1 MTVAR
6 ILSVIIGYLFG
17 LFTTGYFYAKHMHVD
32 IRSMGSG
39 NIGTTNTFRTLG
51 KKAGVIVF
59 LGDGF
64 KGVFA
69 VLLVWLLFRERYP
82 DGIQILEAYAG
93 LGAVLG
99 HNFPV
104 HLKLKGGKG
113 IATTAGMMLAFCPW
127 AVPVCLLLF
136 VLSIF
141 VKRYVS
147 VGSLLVCL
155 GFFIQTVIFGQ
166 NGILGAPSFALTE
179 IYIIVGIV
187 CVLGLIRHQSNIRR
201 LLSGTENKVF
211 VQDGQEEHQKS

>member
-1 MTVAR
+1 MTGAR
-6 ILSVIIGYLFG
+6 IISVLIGYLFG
-17 LFTTGYFYAKHMHVD
+17 LFTTGYFYSRHVNVD
-32 IRSMGSG
+32 IRKVGSG

-51 KKAGVIVF
+51 KKAGIIVF

-69 VLLVWLLFRERYP
+69 VLAVWLIFKGRYP
-82 DGIQILEAYAG
+82 DGIKILEAYAG

-104 HLKLKGGKG
+104 HLKFKGGKG
-113 IATTAGMMLAFCPW
+113 IATTSGMILAFCPW
-127 AVPVCLLLF
+127 AVPVCLVLF
-136 VLSIF
+136 ALSVF

-166 NGILGAPSFALTE
+166 MGILGAPEQALTE
-179 IYIIVGIV
+179 IYIVV
-187 CVLGLIRHQSNIRR
+187 GLICILGVIRHSSNIKR
-201 LLSGTENKVF
+201 LINGTENKV
-211 VQDGQEEHQKS
+211 

>member
-1 MTVAR
+1 MTAAR
-6 ILSVIIGYLFG
+6 MIAIFIGYLFG

-69 VLLVWLLFRERYP
+69 VLLVWLMFHSRYP
-82 DGIQILEAYAG
+82 QEIKILEAYAG

-104 HLKLKGGKG
+104 HLKFKGGKG

-127 AVPVCLLLF
+127 AVPVCLVLF
-136 VLSIF
+136 TLSIF

-155 GFFIQTVIFGQ
+155 GFFVQTIIFGR
-166 NGILGAPSFALTE
+166 NGVLGAPPEALPE
-179 IYIIVGIV
+179 IFIVVGIV
-187 CVLGLIRHQSNIRR
+187 CVLGVIRHQSNIKR
-201 LLSGTENKVF
+201 LLSGTENKV
-211 VQDGQEEHQKS
+211 

>member
-1 MTVAR
+1 MTTAR
-6 ILSVIIGYLFG
+6 LIAIFIGYLFG

-69 VLLVWLLFRERYP
+69 VLLVWLIFRGNYP
-82 DGIQILEAYAG
+82 QEIKILEAYAG

-104 HLKLKGGKG
+104 HLKFKGGKG

-127 AVPVCLLLF
+127 AVPVCLVLF
-136 VLSIF
+136 TLSIF

-155 GFFIQTVIFGQ
+155 GFFIQTVIFGR
-166 NGILGAPSFALTE
+166 NGVLGAPPQTLTE
-179 IYIIVGIV
+179 IYVVVGIV
-187 CVLGLIRHQSNIRR
+187 CALGLIRHQSNIKR
-201 LLSGTENKVF
+201 LLSGTENKGF
-211 VQDGQEEHQKS
+211 AQEDEK

>member
-1 MTVAR
+1 MTAAR
-6 ILSVIIGYLFG
+6 ILSIIIGYLFG

-51 KKAGVIVF
+51 KKAGILVF

-82 DGIQILEAYAG
+82 DGIKILEAYAG

-104 HLKLKGGKG
+104 QRRQRNCDNGWYDAG
-113 IATTAGMMLAFCPW
+113 ILSMGCAGMSAAVCTQYLCQAICFGRFAAGLYRIFHTDRGFWAEWNTGSAFFYPDRNLYCRRHCVRAWTYSP
-127 AVPVCLLLF
+127 
-136 VLSIF
+136 
-141 VKRYVS
+141 S
-147 VGSLLVCL
+147 V
-155 GFFIQTVIFGQ
+155 
-166 NGILGAPSFALTE
+166 
-179 IYIIVGIV
+179 
-187 CVLGLIRHQSNIRR
+187 
-201 LLSGTENKVF
+201 
-211 VQDGQEEHQKS
+211 

>member
-1 MTVAR
+1 MTGAR
-6 ILSVIIGYLFG
+6 VISVLIGYLFG
-17 LFTTGYFYAKHMHVD
+17 LFTTGFFYSRHVNVD
-32 IRSMGSG
+32 IRKVGSG

-51 KKAGVIVF
+51 KKAGIIVF

-69 VLLVWLLFRERYP
+69 VLAVWLIFKGRYP
-82 DGIQILEAYAG
+82 DGIKILEAYAG

-104 HLKLKGGKG
+104 HLKFKGGKG
-113 IATTAGMMLAFCPW
+113 IATTSGMILAFCPW
-127 AVPVCLLLF
+127 AVPVCLVLF
-136 VLSIF
+136 ALSVF

-166 NGILGAPSFALTE
+166 MGILGAPEQALAE
-179 IYIIVGIV
+179 IYIVVGFI
-187 CVLGLIRHQSNIRR
+187 CILGVIRHSSNIKR
-201 LLSGTENKVF
+201 LINGTENKV
-211 VQDGQEEHQKS
+211 

>member
-1 MTVAR
+1 MTGAR
-6 ILSVIIGYLFG
+6 VISVLIGYLFG
-17 LFTTGYFYAKHMHVD
+17 LFTTGYFYSRHVNVD
-32 IRSMGSG
+32 IRKVGSG

-51 KKAGVIVF
+51 KKAGIIVF

-69 VLLVWLLFRERYP
+69 VLAVWLIFKGRYP
-82 DGIQILEAYAG
+82 DGIKILEAYAG

-104 HLKLKGGKG
+104 HLKFKGGKG
-113 IATTAGMMLAFCPW
+113 IATTSGMILAFCPW
-127 AVPVCLLLF
+127 AVPVCMVLF
-136 VLSIF
+136 ALSVF

-166 NGILGAPSFALTE
+166 MGILGAPEQALTE
-179 IYIIVGIV
+179 IYIVV
-187 CVLGLIRHQSNIRR
+187 GLICILGVIRHSSNIKR
-201 LLSGTENKVF
+201 LINGTENKV
-211 VQDGQEEHQKS
+211 

>member
-1 MTVAR
+1 MIA
-6 ILSVIIGYLFG
+6 IFIGYLFG

-69 VLLVWLLFRERYP
+69 VLLVWLMFHSRYP
-82 DGIQILEAYAG
+82 QEIKILEAYAG

-104 HLKLKGGKG
+104 HLKFKGGKG

-127 AVPVCLLLF
+127 AVPVCLVLF
-136 VLSIF
+136 TLSIF

-155 GFFIQTVIFGQ
+155 GFFVQTIIFGR
-166 NGILGAPSFALTE
+166 NGVLGAPPEALTE
-179 IYIIVGIV
+179 IFVVVGIV
-187 CVLGLIRHQSNIRR
+187 CVLGVIRHQSNIKR
-201 LLSGTENKVF
+201 LLSGTENKV
-211 VQDGQEEHQKS
+211 

>member
-1 MTVAR
+1 MTAAR
-6 ILSVIIGYLFG
+6 LISLVIGYLFG
-17 LFTTGYFYAKHMHVD
+17 LITTGYFYAKHVNVD
-32 IRSMGSG
+32 IRKMGSG

-51 KKAGVIVF
+51 KKAGIIVF

-69 VLLVWLLFRERYP
+69 VLLVWLIFHDRYP
-82 DGIQILEAYAG
+82 QGIKILEAYAG

-104 HLKLKGGKG
+104 HLKFKGGKG

-127 AVPVCLLLF
+127 AVPVCMVLF
-136 VLSIF
+136 GLSVF

-155 GFFIQTVIFGQ
+155 GFFVQTIVFGQ
-166 NGILGAPSFALTE
+166 NGILGAPAQALTE
-179 IYIIVGIV
+179 IYIVVGIV
-187 CVLGLIRHQSNIRR
+187 CVLGVIRHQSNIKR
-201 LLSGTENKVF
+201 LLNGTENKV
-211 VQDGQEEHQKS
+211 

>member
-1 MTVAR
+1 MTAAR
-6 ILSVIIGYLFG
+6 IIAIVIGYLFG
-17 LFTTGYFYAKHMHVD
+17 LFTTGYFYAKHVHVD

-69 VLLVWLLFRERYP
+69 VLFVWLLFHGRYP
-82 DGIQILEAYAG
+82 DQIKILEAYAG

-104 HLKLKGGKG
+104 HLKFKGGKG

-127 AVPVCLLLF
+127 AVPVCFVLF
-136 VLSIF
+136 TLSIF

-155 GFFIQTVIFGQ
+155 GFFVQTIIFGQ
-166 NGILGAPSFALTE
+166 NGVLGAPVQTLTE
-179 IYIIVGIV
+179 IYVVVGIV
-187 CVLGLIRHQSNIRR
+187 CVLGVIRHQSNIKR
-201 LLSGTENKVF
+201 LLEGTENKV
-211 VQDGQEEHQKS
+211 

>member
-1 MTVAR
+1 MTAAR
-6 ILSVIIGYLFG
+6 MIAIFIGYLFG
-17 LFTTGYFYAKHMHVD
+17 LITTGYFYSKHVNVD
-32 IRSMGSG
+32 IRKLGSG

-51 KKAGVIVF
+51 KKAGIIVF

-69 VLLVWLLFRERYP
+69 VLLVWLIFHEKYP
-82 DGIQILEAYAG
+82 EGIKILEAYAG

-104 HLKLKGGKG
+104 HLKFKGGKG

-127 AVPVCLLLF
+127 AVPVCF
-136 VLSIF
+136 VLFTLSVF

-155 GFFIQTVIFGQ
+155 GFFVQTVIFGQ
-166 NGILGAPSFALTE
+166 NGVLGAPPQNLME
-179 IYIIVGIV
+179 IYVVVGMV
-187 CVLGLIRHQSNIRR
+187 CVLGVIRHHSNIKR
-201 LLSGTENKVF
+201 LLNGTENKV
-211 VQDGQEEHQKS
+211 

>member
-1 MTVAR
+1 MTAAR
-6 ILSVIIGYLFG
+6 VISVFIGYLFG
-17 LFTTGYFYAKHMHVD
+17 LFTTGYFYSKHVNVD
-32 IRSMGSG
+32 IRQMGSG

-69 VLLVWLLFRERYP
+69 VLLVWLIFHGSYP
-82 DGIQILEAYAG
+82 QQIRILEAYAG

-104 HLKLKGGKG
+104 HLKFKGGKG

-127 AVPVCLLLF
+127 AVPVCLVLF
-136 VLSIF
+136 SLSVF

-155 GFFIQTVIFGQ
+155 GFFVQTVIFGQ
-166 NGILGAPSFALTE
+166 KGILGAPEEALTE
-179 IYIIVGIV
+179 IYIVVGIV
-187 CVLGLIRHQSNIRR
+187 CLLGVVRHHSNIRR
-201 LLSGTENKVF
+201 LLDGTENKV
-211 VQDGQEEHQKS
+211 

>member
-1 MTVAR
+1 MTAAR
-6 ILSVIIGYLFG
+6 MIAIFIGYLFG

-69 VLLVWLLFRERYP
+69 VLLVWLMFHSRYP
-82 DGIQILEAYAG
+82 QEIKILEAYAG

-104 HLKLKGGKG
+104 HLKFKGGKG

-127 AVPVCLLLF
+127 AVPVCLVLF
-136 VLSIF
+136 TLSIF

-155 GFFIQTVIFGQ
+155 GFFVQTIIFGR
-166 NGILGAPSFALTE
+166 NGVLGAPPEALTE
-179 IYIIVGIV
+179 IFVVVGIV
-187 CVLGLIRHQSNIRR
+187 CVLGVIRHQSNIKR
-201 LLSGTENKVF
+201 LLSGTENKV
-211 VQDGQEEHQKS
+211 

>member
-1 MTVAR
+1 MIAVA
-6 ILSVIIGYLFG
+6 IGYLFG
-17 LFTTGYFYAKHMHVD
+17 LFTTGYFYAKHVHVD

-51 KKAGVIVF
+51 KKAGILVF

-69 VLLVWLLFRERYP
+69 VLLVWLIFRGSYGSEVK
-82 DGIQILEAYAG
+82 ILEAYAG

-104 HLKLKGGKG
+104 HLKGKGGKG

-127 AVPVCLLLF
+127 AVPVCLVLF

-147 VGSLLVCL
+147 VGSLLVCI
-155 GFFIQTVIFGQ
+155 GFFVQTLIFGN
-166 NGILGAPSFALTE
+166 NGMLGAPPQALPE
-179 IYIIVGIV
+179 IYIVVGIV
-187 CVLGLIRHQSNIRR
+187 CVLGVIRHQSNIKR

-211 VQDGQEEHQKS
+211 VKEGNK

>member
-1 MTVAR
+1 MTTAR
-6 ILSVIIGYLFG
+6 LIAIFIGYLFG

-69 VLLVWLLFRERYP
+69 VLLVWLIFRGNYP
-82 DGIQILEAYAG
+82 QEIKILEAYAG

-104 HLKLKGGKG
+104 HLKFKGGKG

-127 AVPVCLLLF
+127 AVPVCLVLF
-136 VLSIF
+136 TLSIF

-155 GFFIQTVIFGQ
+155 GFFIQTVIFGR
-166 NGILGAPSFALTE
+166 NGVLGAPPQTLTE
-179 IYIIVGIV
+179 IYVVVGIV
-187 CVLGLIRHQSNIRR
+187 CALGLIRHQSNIKR

-211 VQDGQEEHQKS
+211 AQEDEK

>member
-1 MTVAR
+1 MTGAR
-6 ILSVIIGYLFG
+6 IISVLIGYLFG
-17 LFTTGYFYAKHMHVD
+17 LFTTGYFYSRHVDVD
-32 IRSMGSG
+32 IRKMGSG

-51 KKAGVIVF
+51 KKAGIIVF

-69 VLLVWLLFRERYP
+69 VLAVWLIFKGRYP
-82 DGIQILEAYAG
+82 DGIKILEAYAG

-104 HLKLKGGKG
+104 HLKFKGGKG
-113 IATTAGMMLAFCPW
+113 IATTSGMILAFCPW
-127 AVPVCLLLF
+127 AVPVCLVLF
-136 VLSIF
+136 ALSVF

-166 NGILGAPSFALTE
+166 MGILGAPEQALTE
-179 IYIIVGIV
+179 IYIVVGSI
-187 CVLGLIRHQSNIRR
+187 CILGVIRHSSNIKR
-201 LLSGTENKVF
+201 LINGTENKV
-211 VQDGQEEHQKS
+211 

>member
-1 MTVAR
+1 MTGAR
-6 ILSVIIGYLFG
+6 VISVLIGYLFG
-17 LFTTGYFYAKHMHVD
+17 LFTTGYFYSRHVNVD
-32 IRSMGSG
+32 IRKVGSG

-51 KKAGVIVF
+51 KKAGIIVF

-69 VLLVWLLFRERYP
+69 VLAVWLIFKGRYP
-82 DGIQILEAYAG
+82 DGIKILEAYAG

-104 HLKLKGGKG
+104 HLKFKGGKG
-113 IATTAGMMLAFCPW
+113 IATTSGMILAFCPW
-127 AVPVCLLLF
+127 AVPVCMVLF
-136 VLSIF
+136 ALSVF

-166 NGILGAPSFALTE
+166 MGILGAPEQALTE
-179 IYIIVGIV
+179 IYIVVGII
-187 CVLGLIRHQSNIRR
+187 CILGVIRHSSNIKR
-201 LLSGTENKVF
+201 LINGTENKV
-211 VQDGQEEHQKS
+211 

>member
-1 MTVAR
+1 MIAVRMLA
-6 ILSVIIGYLFG
+6 LAIGYLFG
-17 LFTTGYFYAKHMHVD
+17 LFTTGYFYAKHVHVD

-51 KKAGVIVF
+51 KKAGILVF

-69 VLLVWLLFRERYP
+69 VLLVGLLFRSYHI
-82 DGIQILEAYAG
+82 DIKILEAYAG

-104 HLKLKGGKG
+104 HLGFKGGKG
-113 IATTAGMMLAFCPW
+113 IATTAGMMLAFCPL
-127 AVPVCLLLF
+127 AVPVCLVLF
-136 VLSIF
+136 TLSIF

-147 VGSLLVCL
+147 VGSLLVCI
-155 GFFIQTVIFGQ
+155 GFFVQTVLFGQ
-166 NGILGAPSFALTE
+166 NGKLGAAAQSLTE
-179 IYIIVGIV
+179 IYIVVGIV
-187 CVLGLIRHQSNIRR
+187 CALGLIRHQSNIRR

-211 VQDGQEEHQKS
+211 VKEETK